1 MKKVEQLLRVN
12 DSPSYLKRLYDQFV
26 VKQKAIKRCSTNQAL
41 CLERQKEFAQE
52 AIELD
57 VKLKEILQK
66 TKQLQACVCQD
77 LSKKYNGV
85 KINLMGEINV
95 LWTQWRYF

>member
-1 MKKVEQLLRVN
+1 LLDYFKVKKVEQLLRVN
-12 DSPSYLKRLYDQFV
+12 DSPTYLKRLYDKFV
-26 VKQKAIKRCSTNQAL
+26 VKQKAIQRCNSNREM
-41 CLERQKEFAQE
+41 CKDKQKEFAQE

-57 VKLKEILQK
+57 LKLKETLQK
-66 TKQLQACVCQD
+66 TKQLQACVCED

-95 LWTQWRYF
+95 L